1 MKAPVSIGNGR
12 GIRIVHGNQTDVVLL
27 MGNQMTNQGCC
38 GGLVI
43 GSDRGDGNSLQ
54 LFINQDGR
62 EVIGS
67 QTEHTGIKI
76 FSVNRHADDAAYAQI
91 SQKYNFF
98 VFPLPVAVG
107 EPRDQAVAFFL
118 RKLICGVQEI
128 QPEAG
133 GDVF

>member
-1 MKAPVSIGNGR
+1 
-12 GIRIVHGNQTDVVLL
+12 
-27 MGNQMTNQGCC
+27 MGNQIANKGS
-38 GGLVI
+38 GGSLVV